1 MNDLRTNAWF
11 RLTYFNPVETL
22 RWLRQVETIVS
33 SVPHDLSQTTLRLR
47 DQGQKRPRELRDIAV
62 FCHGIATKVLD
73 VPILYSTEENQ
84 DFDSIATWSKDGN
97 LNFTPIQ
104 LKELPPWDLNARV
117 TLENLF
123 TGLDRSPCLR
133 DTVVAI
139 KVNREMHLD
148 LDALPAAPGHLGG
161 LWLFGGA
168 SPDQHKW
175 WLYGDMTARP
185 TSYVFDY
192 PAASPDIC
200 RVPLS
205 YRLRATAR
213 AGGVR

>member
-148 LDALPAAPGHLGG
+148 L
-161 LWLFGGA
+161 
-168 SPDQHKW
+168 
-175 WLYGDMTARP
+175 
-185 TSYVFDY
+185 
-192 PAASPDIC
+192 
-200 RVPLS
+200 
-205 YRLRATAR
+205 
-213 AGGVR
+213 